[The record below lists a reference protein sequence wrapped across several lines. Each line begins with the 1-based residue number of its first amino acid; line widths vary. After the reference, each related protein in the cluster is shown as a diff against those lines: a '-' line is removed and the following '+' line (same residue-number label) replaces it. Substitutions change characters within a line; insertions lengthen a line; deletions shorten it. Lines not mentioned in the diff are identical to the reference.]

1 MAFSLR
7 KKSLFN
13 FSINA
18 MEPLLGRSVEAVAL
32 RREQRSLEELDRVRR
47 SERAQARFCP
57 SWCAAP
63 NLRCARNRR
72 WRKRSA
78 RTRDPWID
86 GLMYRRHINV
96 VTVALAKPQR
106 LANRYKRRSPHSP
119 VRLRDDAGFPS
130 GSSPRGAYSTKA
142 GNERRRPAGHRATTA
157 DCTTHA
163 DQTADVP
170 SLADGALCS
179 SDFVDLWPE
188 CGRRRLIFSFE
199 HRTRKPPTVQPTR

>member
-1 MAFSLR
+1 
-7 KKSLFN
+7 
-13 FSINA
+13 

-72 WRKRSA
+72 LSQEVG
-78 RTRDPWID
+78 THTGPLD
-86 GLMYRRHINV
+86 RRFNV
-96 VTVALAKPQR
+96 SSTHQCCNGCVGQTSR